1 MIIPVLD
8 LGRGGDLEL
17 IGRIRMIGQGMI
29 EVLDLLEAVEVGR

>member
-8 LGRGGDLEL
+8 LGRGGDLES
-17 IGRIRMIGQGMI
+17 IGRIRMIGLGMI